1 KVLSGFEKAP
11 HDIPMYSLNDG
22 FSKEDIFAFDE
33 RVRKAIGKPVAYCC
47 ELKIDGLAISLRY
60 ENGVFV
66 RGATRGDG
74 TVGENITENLRTVRS
89 VPMRLT
95 EPISVEVRGEC
106 YMPKQSFVALN

>member
-1 KVLSGFEKAP
+1 MK
-11 HDIPMYSLNDG
+11 
-22 FSKEDIFAFDE
+22 
-33 RVRKAIGKPVAYCC
+33 
-47 ELKIDGLAISLRY
+47 
-60 ENGVFV
+60 NGVFV

-106 YMPKQSFVALN
+106 YMPKQSFVALNEEREENGQDIFLPILGMRWREALRQLDTKIVAKRNLNTFFYTQLLTLDQ

>member
-1 KVLSGFEKAP
+1 
-11 HDIPMYSLNDG
+11 MYSLNDG
-22 FSKEDIFAFDE
+22 FSKEDILLLMNVF
-33 RVRKAIGKPVAYCC
+33 VRRLVKPVAYCC

-60 ENGVFV
+60 ENRVFV

-95 EPISVEVRGEC
+95 GPFQW
-106 YMPKQSFVALN
+106 KFVASATCLNNPLSH

>member
-1 KVLSGFEKAP
+1 MMGLARKTFLLLMNVF
-11 HDIPMYSLNDG
+11 
-22 FSKEDIFAFDE
+22 
-33 RVRKAIGKPVAYCC
+33 VRRLKPVAYCC

-106 YMPKQSFVALN
+106 YMPKQSLSH

>member
-1 KVLSGFEKAP
+1 
-11 HDIPMYSLNDG
+11 M
-22 FSKEDIFAFDE
+22 
-33 RVRKAIGKPVAYCC
+33 
-47 ELKIDGLAISLRY
+47 
-60 ENGVFV
+60 FV

-106 YMPKQSFVALN
+106 YMPKQSFVALNEERRNGQDILQSSECSGGSLRQLDTKLWLNGT